1 MKMQIPFSEVN
12 VCESFELKIY
22 RATFGKTSVDY
33 FLHCTAIKIR
43 PVHERILGEGGIT
56 SILRDMVIIKI
67 FEERNSGPKKLMP
80 GELSNCDNS
89 VMVTV
94 DRTLRSG
101 S

>member
-1 MKMQIPFSEVN
+1 MEIPFSEVN

-22 RATFGKTSVDY
+22 LAPFGKTSIDY
-33 FLHCTAIKIR
+33 FFHCTAIKIM
-43 PVHERILGEGGIT
+43 PVRERILGEGNIT

-67 FEERNSGPKKLMP
+67 FEERNPGPKRFMP
-80 GELSNCDNS
+80 GELSNCDNR